1 VSGFS
6 THDLRRTFAT
16 RLIELGVGTDIVAA
30 TIGHSAASGEGT
42 RTLLK
47 HYVWTDQVERKRRVL
62 AYWDGIVQGI
72 ILGGPPPTAST
83 VEFSQDPQDGS

>member
-1 VSGFS
+1 
-6 THDLRRTFAT
+6 
-16 RLIELGVGTDIVAA
+16 VGTDIVAA